1 MSGED
6 DYELVGRDDLATLRK
21 ELEEVKKD
29 PASSYQSSLTLI
41 ESMDRLANQIS
52 QLMDLFKQ
60 ANEQMHEDYA
70 KGLHEESDKLDQVI
84 AQNEKLAR
92 GILALA
98 DRSAQS
104 SSQQSPQQP
113 SYTNQQPP
121 TPQSPSDASQQSTS
135 SQPPAGDG
143 YPLRGP
149 QEMAPAPWK
158 ESSSG
163 SPSRRSLMREFR

>member
-6 DYELVGRDDLATLRK
+6 DYELVARDDLATLRK

-29 PASSYQSSLTLI
+29 PASSYESSLTLI
-41 ESMDRLANQIS
+41 ESMDRLADQIS

-60 ANEQMHEDYA
+60 ANKQMHEDYS
-70 KGLHEESDKLDQVI
+70 KGLHEESDKLDRVI

-98 DRSAQS
+98 DRSASQS
-104 SSQQSPQQP
+104 SMQAQPTQQP
-113 SYTNQQPP
+113 SSNQQPP
-121 TPQSPSDASQQSTS
+121 QSNPDTTQQETHMEQS
-135 SQPPAGDG
+135 SKEE

-149 QEMAPAPWK
+149 EEMSQAPWK

>member
-60 ANEQMHEDYA
+60 ANKQMHEDYS
-70 KGLHEESDKLDQVI
+70 KGLHEESDKLDRVI

-98 DRSAQS
+98 DRSASQS
-104 SSQQSPQQP
+104 S
-113 SYTNQQPP
+113 TQQPP
-121 TPQSPSDASQQSTS
+121 PQQSSPDASQQSSS
-135 SQPPAGDG
+135 SQPPANDG

-149 QEMAPAPWK
+149 EEMAPAPWK